1 MRYATQGSTDVLD
14 AQPTVVMYPFGLA
27 MVHNGNVVNFNQLK
41 QTLCE
46 DAHRLLDTS
55 NDVALILYA
64 LAAALETKN
73 LKNLA
78 PDDIFDS
85 VRSVQD
91 MVQGAYSALTIIAGH
106 GLLAFTDPHGIRPL
120 VLGRKY
126 TDRGMVYAFAS
137 ETDCFDY
144 LGFETV
150 RDLKPGEAVLIDN
163 DGQVHSRICRAKEQA
178 FCVFEYIYFAR
189 EDSVINGRAVATERM
204 RIGRQLA
211 VQVQKAGLQPDL
223 VIDVPSSAYFF
234 AAGLAEALGVPYRRG
249 LAKNNHVGRS
259 FIVPTQARREKIV
272 RQKLNPLKDVVRGKK
287 VAVVDDSIV
296 RGTTS
301 KHIVK
306 LLRECGAGEIY
317 FVSAAPPIK
326 CPCIYGIDMSVKRE
340 IIAAHYDPKQIA
352 HYLEADAVIYQSLD
366 DLRELYRDLPCC
378 YACFSGEYPTGA
390 TAEILKQIEQEKE
403 CSTRA

>member
-1 MRYATQGSTDVLD
+1 MLD

-73 LKNLA
+73 LKTLT

-85 VRSVQD
+85 VQSVQEK
-91 MVQGAYSALTIIAGH
+91 VQGAYSALTIIAGH

-144 LGFETV
+144 LGFELI
-150 RDLKPGEAVLIDN
+150 RDLRPGEAVLIDN
-163 DGQVHSRICRAKEQA
+163 DGNVHSRICRAEKQA

-204 RIGRQLA
+204 RIGRQAGRAGEEGRAQAGPRDRRA
-211 VQVQKAGLQPDL
+211 VVGLLLCRGDGRGAGRAVSARAGEEQPRRAQLHRAHAGAAREDRAPEAQSAQGRGARQEGGGGGRLDRARHDL
-223 VIDVPSSAYFF
+223 EAHRQ
-234 AAGLAEALGVPYRRG
+234 AAARMRRRRN
-249 LAKNNHVGRS
+249 LFHLRRAADHLPLHLRHRHVG
-259 FIVPTQARREKIV
+259 QARDHR
-272 RQKLNPLKDVVRGKK
+272 RR
-287 VAVVDDSIV
+287 
-296 RGTTS
+296 TTIPS
-301 KHIVK
+301 
-306 LLRECGAGEIY
+306 R
-317 FVSAAPPIK
+317 SP
-326 CPCIYGIDMSVKRE
+326 
-340 IIAAHYDPKQIA
+340 

-366 DLRELYRDLPCC
+366 DLRALYHDLPCC

-390 TAEILKQIEQEKE
+390 SEAMVKQIEEEKE
-403 CSTRA
+403 CSSRD